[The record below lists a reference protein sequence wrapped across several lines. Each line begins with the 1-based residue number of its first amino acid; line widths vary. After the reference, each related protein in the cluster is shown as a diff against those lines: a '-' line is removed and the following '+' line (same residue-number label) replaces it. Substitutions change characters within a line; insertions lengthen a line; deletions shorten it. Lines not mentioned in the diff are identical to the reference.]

1 MMTLRALAYG
11 TAVLAGLAVLAG
23 DAFAQ
28 DFGNKGAN
36 AFRTRTLITAPTL
49 GNSLKANRQRSVA
62 MRAGSLGNQKPV
74 TTLRALGPSL
84 GTGANLRLKE
94 TLGQA
99 NSDQG
104 SPHPNPN
111 SRKLP
116 RNFNKPML
124 VKPLIQV
131 PPAALG
137 LTPAGRKI
145 EALRDKLGLESIAT
159 VEGAGSAPVSRGP
172 SRGGSGSGNADGA
185 QGLLDPG
192 QGAGQPAN
200 SANAANDCVG
210 AAGEGLRNPSGQAE
224 SRGARQR
231 GRAEVRELIRDIER
245 NATWSPGLRVS
256 SFRYE
261 NGVLRGRS
269 AEGHDVTIVNGS
281 EGAVIIVGNESADET
296 TSYFYDRTPVGL
308 VHNRTEIA
316 YGPDSSEPGTVQ
328 TDYPPGNTISR
339 TGGNTITQT
348 RHRGSEDSQPAEGAD
363 AGAACGEAAVRHKQ
377 DEAERRRTP
386 TAVRFR
392 DPGPNIPDG
401 VTAEPWNPRTRGEAD
416 DMTCQ
421 PGPDGDECRA
431 HNAGPSGTR
440 HASDFAQPVQ
450 GVDGP
455 VIPGP
460 STEPAAGEAT
470 GELIDPRPDGD
481 PDAIA
486 GR

>member
-231 GRAEVRELIRDIER
+231 ARAEVRELIRDIER

-328 TDYPPGNTISR
+328 TDYPPGNTISACFK
-339 TGGNTITQT
+339 N
-348 RHRGSEDSQPAEGAD
+348 SSQPLALPLFPLRS
-363 AGAACGEAAVRHKQ
+363 V
-377 DEAERRRTP
+377 
-386 TAVRFR
+386 
-392 DPGPNIPDG
+392 
-401 VTAEPWNPRTRGEAD
+401 
-416 DMTCQ
+416 
-421 PGPDGDECRA
+421 A
-431 HNAGPSGTR
+431 HNNRRPSAK
-440 HASDFAQPVQ
+440 HATN
-450 GVDGP
+450 G
-455 VIPGP
+455 
-460 STEPAAGEAT
+460 
-470 GELIDPRPDGD
+470 
-481 PDAIA
+481 
-486 GR
+486 